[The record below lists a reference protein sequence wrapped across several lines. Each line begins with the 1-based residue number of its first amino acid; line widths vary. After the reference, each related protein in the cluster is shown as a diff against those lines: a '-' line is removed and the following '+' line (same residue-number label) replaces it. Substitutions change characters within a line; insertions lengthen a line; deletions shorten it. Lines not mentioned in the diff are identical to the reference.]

1 VLSAFTSRRAPQ
13 VDAGIKGITP
23 GAETQQFLARKAFA
37 ARLVGCLALG
47 GLAVSA
53 ELADRAC
60 GALLGAPVGCMNFLL
75 LAGLLTS
82 MERQARP
89 PARLRVCA
97 WRKSACWQPPCRV
110 QHRAEPAAR
119 CLAAPGRLGTLCPMR
134 KRDTAHCRRRAAGRP
149 NACCPGLLPSP
160 RPAAPL

>member
-1 VLSAFTSRRAPQ
+1 MGAFSCCAPQ

-23 GAETQQFLARKAFA
+23 GAETQHFLARKAFA

-47 GLAVSA
+47 GLAVAA

-82 MERQARP
+82 MERQARS
-89 PARLRVCA
+89 PAWHVAQECL
-97 WRKSACWQPPCRV
+97 
-110 QHRAEPAAR
+110 
-119 CLAAPGRLGTLCPMR
+119 LAAPMRGPAQSWGSSTLPFSAR
-134 KRDTAHCRRRAAGRP
+134 HARP
-149 NACCPGLLPSP
+149 VPHA
-160 RPAAPL
+160 

>member
-1 VLSAFTSRRAPQ
+1 MLSAFTSRRAPQ

-119 CLAAPGRLGTLCPMR
+119 CHSERQACLAPVPDA
-134 KRDTAHCRRRAAGRP
+134 
-149 NACCPGLLPSP
+149 
-160 RPAAPL
+160 